1 MAIRMI
7 DTVYQTVLAIAN
19 KEQRGYITPL
29 EFNLFANHAQ
39 ADIFEQ
45 YFYDLN
51 QFKRVPGN
59 QSDYADITD
68 AIEEKIARFIT
79 TTNITQTTTGVTLPE
94 DVYKLS
100 TIVRDSAS
108 GEGGKI
114 CEIMPRE
121 QANKVTSGGRLTQ
134 PTMYQPICYRMGKR
148 GLEIRP
154 TPNNPISIYVSY
166 IRKPKH
172 PKWTYLVINDKAL
185 WHSGAED
192 MQDFELHPSEQ
203 ENLVVKILKLA
214 GVSIKDPGVVQAAL
228 AEEGRNVQQEKL

>member
-1 MAIRMI
+1 MI

-19 KEQRGYITPL
+19 KEQRGYITPQ

-68 AIEEKIARFIT
+68 VIQDKIAIFIKT
-79 TTNITQTTTGVTLPE
+79 ANITQTSTGVTLPE
-94 DVYKLS
+94 DVYRLS
-100 TIVRDSAS
+100 TVTRD
-108 GEGGKI
+108 GRR

-121 QANKVTSGGRLTQ
+121 QANKITNGGPLMR
-134 PTMYQPICYRMGKR
+134 PTVYHPICYRMGKNN
-148 GLEIRP
+148 LEVRP
-154 TPNNPISIYVSY
+154 EFTHLDWSVPIYVSY
-166 IRKPKH
+166 IRKPKS

-214 GVSIKDPGVVQAAL
+214 GISIKDQAVAQAA
-228 AEEGRNVQQEKL
+228 ASEEVKNTQQEKA